1 MNILF
6 VDNRSCGWQS
16 VACYGHKKTGGN
28 QGGLLMCGG
37 GGGRGWV
44 GKPPTRKWVVI
55 GYSQFLFFVFFGS
68 ICQFYKVRYYS
79 ACRNSN
85 PSCKNKK

>member
-37 GGGRGWV
+37 GGGGEGLGGQASYKEV
-44 GKPPTRKWVVI
+44 GSYW
-55 GYSQFLFFVFFGS
+55 LFAVFVFCLLWFNLS
-68 ICQFYKVRYYS
+68 IL
-79 ACRNSN
+79 
-85 PSCKNKK
+85 

>member
-37 GGGRGWV
+37 GGGGGVGWA
-44 GKPPTRKWVVI
+44 
-55 GYSQFLFFVFFGS
+55 SLLQGS
-68 ICQFYKVRYYS
+68 G
-79 ACRNSN
+79 
-85 PSCKNKK
+85 